1 MEFNYGFT
9 VFDSND
15 PETILHFVGFEKPP
29 SKEDWQHIVEELQT
43 DPEFTPLL
51 DQFDWEMRMATTEEV
66 EYFRGVMSKAESNNE
81 VRYKDDTSTITR
93 H

>member
-9 VFDSND
+9 IFDSQNPD
-15 PETILHFVGFEKPP
+15 TILHFVGFEKPP
-29 SKEDWQHIVEELQT
+29 SSEDWKHIIEELQT

-51 DQFDWEMRMATTEEV
+51 DQFDWEMRLSTPDEI
-66 EYFRGVMSKAESNNE
+66 EYFREVMCEAAGKNE
-81 VRYKDDTSTITR
+81 IRYKDDTPEITR